1 MDSDTTFPTAKQRG
15 RPREFDAGVALDKAL
30 EVFAKQGYHGTSITD
45 LTEAM
50 GLTSGSVYKAFKDKR
65 GIFIA
70 AFDHHRVRRQRQLA
84 ALLGGQASG
93 RDRLLRLLMNYAGNS
108 CEQEGRNGCIVVGSA
123 AELALFDAEIA
134 DRVAA
139 ALDHNEKQIADL
151 IAAGKAD
158 GSIPAHI
165 DESTTARLLL
175 CLTSGMR
182 VIGKTGR
189 SQQDMAAVANAAL
202 RLLT

>member
-15 RPREFDAGVALDKAL
+15 RPREFDAGAALDKAL

-84 ALLGGQASG
+84 ALLGGQANG

-123 AELALFDAEIA
+123 AEVALFDAEIA

>member
-1 MDSDTTFPTAKQRG
+1 MDIDATSRMTKQRG

-84 ALLGGQASG
+84 ALLGGQANG

-123 AELALFDAEIA
+123 AEVALFDAEIA

>member
-1 MDSDTTFPTAKQRG
+1 MDIDTASPLAKQRG
-15 RPREFDAGVALDKAL
+15 RPRQFDASLALDKAL
-30 EVFAKQGYHGTSITD
+30 EIFAKQGYHGTSITD

-65 GIFIA
+65 GVFIA
-70 AFDHHRVRRQRQLA
+70 AFDHHRARRQRQLA
-84 ALLGGQASG
+84 ALLGGDGSG
-93 RDRLLRLLMNYAGNS
+93 RDRLLRLLMNYAANS
-108 CEQEGRNGCIVVGSA
+108 CEDEGRNGCIVVGSA

-134 DRVAA
+134 ARVAA
-139 ALDHNEKQIADL
+139 ALDHNERQIAEL

-158 GSIPAHI
+158 GSIAPHVDAP
-165 DESTTARLLL
+165 TTARLLL

-189 SQQDMAAVANAAL
+189 DRRDMADVADAAL
-202 RLLT
+202 ALLS

>member
-1 MDSDTTFPTAKQRG
+1 METETTLPPPRQRG
-15 RPREFDAGVALDKAL
+15 RPREFDAPLALDKAL
-30 EVFAKQGYHGTSITD
+30 EIFAKQGYHGTSITD

-65 GIFIA
+65 GVFIA
-70 AFDHHRVRRQRQLA
+70 AFDHHRSRRQRQLA
-84 ALLGGQASG
+84 ALLDREANGY
-93 RDRLLRLLMNYAGNS
+93 DRLVRLLMYYAGNS

-123 AELALFDAEIA
+123 TELALFDSQIA
-134 DRVAA
+134 DRVVAA
-139 ALDHNEKQIADL
+139 IDHNETQIADL
-151 IAAGKAD
+151 IAQGKAD

-165 DESTTARLLL
+165 DAASTARVLL

-189 SQQDMAAVANAAL
+189 SQAAMSDVVTNAL
-202 RLLT
+202 KLLT

>member
-1 MDSDTTFPTAKQRG
+1 MDTDTTFPIAKQRG
-15 RPREFDAGVALDKAL
+15 RPREFDAASALDKAL
-30 EVFAKQGYHGTSITD
+30 EIFAKQGYNGTSITD

-65 GIFIA
+65 GVFIA
-70 AFDHHRVRRQRQLA
+70 AFDHHRSRRQRQLA
-84 ALLGGQASG
+84 ALLGGDVSG
-93 RDRLLRLLMNYAGNS
+93 RERLLRLLMNYAANS
-108 CEQEGRNGCIVVGSA
+108 CEAEGRNGCIVVGSA
-123 AELALFDAEIA
+123 AELALFDPEIA

-158 GSIPAHI
+158 GSVAAHI
-165 DESTTARLLL
+165 DGPTTARLLL

-189 SQQDMAAVANAAL
+189 SHPEMAEVATAAL
-202 RLLT
+202 KLLT

>member
-1 MDSDTTFPTAKQRG
+1 MDIDTTFPIAKQRG
-15 RPREFDAGVALDKAL
+15 RPREFDAGAALDKAL
-30 EVFAKQGYHGTSITD
+30 EVFAKQGYHGTAITD
-45 LTEAM
+45 LTAAM

-65 GIFIA
+65 GVFIA
-70 AFDHHRVRRQRQLA
+70 AFDHHRARRQRQLA
-84 ALLGGQASG
+84 ALLDGEASG

-139 ALDHNEKQIADL
+139 ALDHNEKQIVDL
-151 IAAGKAD
+151 IVAGKAD
-158 GSIPAHI
+158 SSIAAHV
-165 DESTTARLLL
+165 DEATTARLLL

-189 SQQDMAAVANAAL
+189 NHRDMADVADAVL
-202 RLLT
+202 KLLT